1 MALNPSFISVLGV
14 NIHNYSLQ
22 EILENIRSQ
31 LKNNTSDHTSK
42 QFKVK
47 HSRYVLP
54 IYTVNPEFLV
64 IAHEHNKF
72 KDILN
77 RAFIAVPDGI
87 GILYAGLL
95 KGKRFPERIT
105 GIDLVYSCT
114 QLAAEH
120 DFTVGFLGGRQD
132 AAEKVLK
139 LFKNRYPSLNA
150 WSDPG
155 PNIEIVSSPISPNSP
170 KTLTNLIKIDQNSY
184 DMENLLSTISGCDI
198 LFVAFGAP
206 KQEYFIE
213 YISSQLTARFATANS
228 KTPQNKSREPLAVSR
243 KLICVGVGGSLDEIS
258 GISAQS
264 PHWINVLGFK
274 WLFRLA
280 TEPWRWKRQM
290 RLLKFLRLLLS
301 KNNK

>member
-1 MALNPSFISVLGV
+1 MTLNPSFTSVLGV
-14 NIHNYSLQ
+14 HIHNYSLQ

-42 QFKVK
+42 QFTVK
-47 HSRYVLP
+47 HFRHVLP

-64 IAHEHNKF
+64 IAHEHNRF

-132 AAEKVLK
+132 AAEKVLT

-155 PNIEIVSSPISPNSP
+155 PNIEITLTQNSLNSQ
-170 KTLTNLIKIDQNSY
+170 KTLTDLIKIDQNSY
-184 DMENLLSTISGCDI
+184 DMENLLNKISECNI

-206 KQEYFIE
+206 KQELFIE
-213 YISSQLTARFATANS
+213 WLKTSLRGSMTKQSQRDRRAPHVARDDG
-228 KTPQNKSREPLAVSR
+228 KR
-243 KLICVGVGGSLDEIS
+243 KPIVCVGVGGSLDEIS

-264 PHWINVLGFK
+264 PRWINVVGF
-274 WLFRLA
+274 
-280 TEPWRWKRQM
+280 
-290 RLLKFLRLLLS
+290 
-301 KNNK
+301 